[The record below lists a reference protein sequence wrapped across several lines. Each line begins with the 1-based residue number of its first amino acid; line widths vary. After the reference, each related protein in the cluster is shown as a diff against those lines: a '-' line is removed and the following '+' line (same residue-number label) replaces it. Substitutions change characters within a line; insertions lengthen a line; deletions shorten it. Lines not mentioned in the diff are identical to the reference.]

1 MVVVADAGMLS
12 ASNLNRLEDAG
23 FGFIVGSRTSSAPYD
38 LAEHYATVG
47 NIVTDGETVE
57 TTRTMGAGVNA
68 RERRV
73 VWQYSHKRKIR
84 DNITLNKQIERA
96 EQIAA
101 GTRPAKKDRFVTL
114 GTGPGVNWARV
125 EKAREYIGLKGY
137 VTNLS
142 TATASAAEIVAAYHD
157 LFQVEATFRMA
168 KTDLRAR
175 PMFASTADSI
185 HAHLTVVFCALAISR
200 HLYKTTGVTVR
211 RIVRALRPLRDVTIS
226 IDGHELTAPTP
237 PQGEA
242 AEILAKLYP

>member
-1 MVVVADAGMLS
+1 
-12 ASNLNRLEDAG
+12 
-23 FGFIVGSRTSSAPYD
+23 
-38 LAEHYATVG
+38 
-47 NIVTDGETVE
+47 DGETVE

-168 KTDLRAR
+168 
-175 PMFASTADSI
+175 
-185 HAHLTVVFCALAISR
+185 
-200 HLYKTTGVTVR
+200 
-211 RIVRALRPLRDVTIS
+211 
-226 IDGHELTAPTP
+226 
-237 PQGEA
+237 
-242 AEILAKLYP
+242 

>member
-1 MVVVADAGMLS
+1 M
-12 ASNLNRLEDAG
+12 
-23 FGFIVGSRTSSAPYD
+23 
-38 LAEHYATVG
+38 
-47 NIVTDGETVE
+47 
-57 TTRTMGAGVNA
+57 
-68 RERRV
+68 
-73 VWQYSHKRKIR
+73 
-84 DNITLNKQIERA
+84 
-96 EQIAA
+96 
-101 GTRPAKKDRFVTL
+101 
-114 GTGPGVNWARV
+114 NWARV

-200 HLYKTTGVTVR
+200 HLSKTTSVTVR

>member
-1 MVVVADAGMLS
+1 
-12 ASNLNRLEDAG
+12 
-23 FGFIVGSRTSSAPYD
+23 
-38 LAEHYATVG
+38 
-47 NIVTDGETVE
+47 
-57 TTRTMGAGVNA
+57 MGAGVNA

-157 LFQVEATFRMA
+157 LFQVETTFRMA

-211 RIVRALRPLRDVTIS
+211 RIRPRA
-226 IDGHELTAPTP
+226 AP
-237 PQGEA
+237 A
-242 AEILAKLYP
+242 A